1 MGRGHFGYGR
11 VSLLCFVPHGGH
23 FYFIL
28 LQIKNERIQKIMKKT
43 IKSIV
48 SIALLLIMLLTLV
61 ACQKGVDVKGL
72 WEKAT
77 YTKDTTFG
85 NGKTTVMVEV
95 KVEDQSV
102 TFTIKTD
109 KTTLGEALME
119 HDLIAGDQGQF
130 GIYIKS
136 VNGITADYDVDQ
148 SYWAFYINGEYAMTG
163 VDTTQIT
170 EGDTYQLAYAKG

>member
-1 MGRGHFGYGR
+1 
-11 VSLLCFVPHGGH
+11 
-23 FYFIL
+23 
-28 LQIKNERIQKIMKKT
+28 MKKT
-43 IKSIV
+43 IKSFV
-48 SIALLLIMLLTLV
+48 SCVLMLAFILTLV

-85 NGKTTVMVEV
+85 NGATTVMVEV

-119 HDLIAGDQGQF
+119 HDLIAGDVGQF
-130 GIYIKS
+130 GLYVKV
-136 VNGITADYDVDQ
+136 VNGITADYDIDQ
-148 SYWAFYINGEYAMTG
+148 SYWAFTKNGEMMMTG
-163 VDTTQIT
+163 VDMTNIADGEHYELVYT
-170 EGDTYQLAYAKG
+170 K

>member
-1 MGRGHFGYGR
+1 
-11 VSLLCFVPHGGH
+11 
-23 FYFIL
+23 
-28 LQIKNERIQKIMKKT
+28 MKKT

-48 SIALLLIMLLTLV
+48 SFALLFATVLTFV

-109 KTTLGEALME
+109 KTTLGEALLE

-136 VNGITADYDVDQ
+136 VNGITADYDVDR
-148 SYWAFYINGEYAMTG
+148 SYWAFNKNGEMMLTG
-163 VDTTQIT
+163 VDMTNIADGEHYELVYT
-170 EGDTYQLAYAKG
+170 K